1 MQGVDVV
8 PALSSGMDMDS
19 HQVFRIL
26 HTESSLG
33 LGGQELRIVSE
44 AKGMLAR
51 GHEVLIAAPFN
62 SQLVHLAVEEGLPCE
77 RIPAGLDGWRRLVP
91 VFLKLIARH
100 RIQVVHTHGSQDSWT
115 ASLAGRLS
123 TAKPVIV
130 RTRHKSTPIST
141 SFRHDVLYRRLP
153 HAVVTT
159 GEFVRQRVIQQLHL
173 HPDAVF
179 SIPTG
184 VDLRRFR
191 PMAPCEALRGALGI
205 EKHALLVGT
214 VTFLRHE
221 KGGHILID
229 ALRLLKNQFSD
240 LRCLI
245 VGTGP
250 EYPKLLTLIQQHGL
264 DETVA
269 MTGFREDIPDIL
281 SLLDVF
287 VLPSLE
293 EGMPQSLTQALAMKC
308 PVIASEVGA
317 VPEVVQDGQTG
328 LLVPPQNP
336 QALAEKMAFLLSH
349 PEQGKRMAKAGREV
363 IERSYSLEHMIDQTE
378 QLYGR
383 LWGERI
389 CRAA

>member
-1 MQGVDVV
+1 MESKQ
-8 PALSSGMDMDS
+8 A
-19 HQVFRIL
+19 FRVL

-51 GHEVLIAAPFN
+51 GHQVLIAAPSD
-62 SQLVHLAVEEGLPCE
+62 SQLIHLAIEEGIPCE
-77 RIPAGLDGWRRLVP
+77 IIPVGLNGWGRLVS
-91 VFLKLIARH
+91 VFLKLITRH
-100 RIQVVHTHGSQDSWT
+100 RIQVVHTHGSQDSWM
-115 ASLAGRLS
+115 ASFAGRLS
-123 TAKPVIV
+123 RERPVIV

-159 GEFVRQRVIQQLHL
+159 GEFVRQQFIHGHRL

-184 VDLRRFR
+184 VDLQRFR
-191 PMAPCEALRGALGI
+191 TAAPSEPLREALGI
-205 EKHALLVGT
+205 DGKAPLVGM

-221 KGGHILID
+221 KGSHILIE
-229 ALRLLKNQFSD
+229 ALGLLKNDFPR
-240 LRCLI
+240 LRCLL

-250 EYPKLLTLIQQHGL
+250 EYPNLLNLIRRYGL
-264 DETVA
+264 DATVV
-269 MTGFREDIPDIL
+269 MTGLRNDIPAIL

-293 EGMPQSLTQALAMKC
+293 EGMPQSLTQALAMEC
-308 PVIASEVGA
+308 PVVASDVGA
-317 VPEVVQDGQTG
+317 VPEVIQDGQTG
-328 LLVPPQNP
+328 LLVPARNP

-349 PEQGKRMAKAGREV
+349 PEQGKRMGQAGRKV
-363 IERSYSLEHMIDQTE
+363 IELSYSLEKMIDQTE
-378 QLYGR
+378 QLYNR
-383 LWGERI
+383 LWEKRI